1 MNRAGDRPRPSRGSR
16 IFGRVTYA
24 VAPLA
29 RFRAGRA
36 VQNGF
41 TAAHTALARRFGP
54 ARRIGDVPILLLTTK
69 GRRSGRLRTVPVMY
83 VPGEEPVLVASNGG
97 SPSHP
102 SWYLNLQ
109 AEPRAEIEIEGRR
122 EEVVARTVSGTDREP
137 LWRQAV
143 ALYPA
148 YANYQRRAERQ
159 LPVVV
164 LRRCD
169 QEGQPAGGAGAG
181 APSRAAISAAGS
193 G

>member
-1 MNRAGDRPRPSRGSR
+1 MSRAGEDPRPSRGGR
-16 IFGRVTYA
+16 AFGAVTYA

-41 TAAHTALARRFGP
+41 TAAHTALVRRLGLG
-54 ARRIGDVPILLLTTK
+54 RRIGDVPILLLTTK
-69 GRRSGRLRTVPVMY
+69 GRRSGQMRTVPVMY

-109 AEPRAEIEIEGRR
+109 AEPRAAIEIGGRR
-122 EEVVARTVSGTDREP
+122 EEVIARTVSGEEREP
-137 LWRQAV
+137 LWLQAV

-148 YANYQRRAERQ
+148 YASYQRRADRQ

-164 LRRCD
+164 LRRPC
-169 QEGQPAGGAGAG
+169 QGG
-181 APSRAAISAAGS
+181 
-193 G
+193 

>member
-1 MNRAGDRPRPSRGSR
+1 MSGAVDHPRPSRGSR
-16 IFGRVTYA
+16 AFGTVTNA

-36 VQNGF
+36 ARNGF
-41 TAAHTALARRFGP
+41 TAAHTALVRRFGL

-69 GRRSGRLRTVPVMY
+69 GRRSGQMRTVPVMY

-109 AEPRAEIEIEGRR
+109 ADPRASIEIEGRR
-122 EEVVARTVSGTDREP
+122 EDVVARTLSGEDREP
-137 LWRQAV
+137 LWRRAV
-143 ALYPA
+143 ARYPA
-148 YANYQRRAERQ
+148 YASYQRRTERQ

-164 LRRCD
+164 LSRPDPRGHLGRRVGVG
-169 QEGQPAGGAGAG
+169 EVA
-181 APSRAAISAAGS
+181 
-193 G
+193 

>member
-1 MNRAGDRPRPSRGSR
+1 MSRAGDRPASRGSR
-16 IFGRVTYA
+16 AFGTVTNA
-24 VAPLA
+24 IAPLA

-36 VQNGF
+36 AQLAF
-41 TAAHTALARRFGP
+41 TAAHTALVSRFGL

-83 VPGEEPVLVASNGG
+83 VPGEQPVLVASNGG

-102 SWYLNLQ
+102 SWYLNLA
-109 AEPRAEIEIEGRR
+109 AEPHAEIEIEGRR
-122 EEVVARTVSGTDREP
+122 ERVVARTVTGEEREP

-148 YANYQRRAERQ
+148 YANYQRRADRQ

-164 LRRCD
+164 LSRV
-169 QEGQPAGGAGAG
+169 PAA
-181 APSRAAISAAGS
+181 
-193 G
+193 

>member
-1 MNRAGDRPRPSRGSR
+1 MSRAAGERRASRGSR
-16 IFGRVTYA
+16 AFGAVTNA

-36 VQNGF
+36 AQLGF
-41 TAAHTALARRFGP
+41 TAAHTALARRFSL

-69 GRRSGRLRTVPVMY
+69 GRRSGQMRTVPVMY
-83 VPGEEPVLVASNGG
+83 LPGEEPVLVASNGG
-97 SPSHP
+97 SPTHP
-102 SWYLNLQ
+102 SWYLNLE

-122 EEVVARTVSGTDREP
+122 QAILAQTVTGAEREP

-148 YANYQRRAERQ
+148 YADYQRRTDRQ

-164 LRRCD
+164 L
-169 QEGQPAGGAGAG
+169 
-181 APSRAAISAAGS
+181 SSAQ
-193 G
+193 

>member
-1 MNRAGDRPRPSRGSR
+1 MSSAAGERRASRGSR
-16 IFGRVTYA
+16 AFGAVTNA

-36 VQNGF
+36 AQLGL
-41 TAAHTALARRFGP
+41 TAAHTALARRFNL
-54 ARRIGDVPILLLTTK
+54 AQRIGDVPILLLTTK
-69 GRRSGRLRTVPVMY
+69 GRRSGQMRTVPVMY

-109 AEPRAEIEIEGRR
+109 ANPRASIEIGGRR
-122 EEVVARTVSGTDREP
+122 EEVLARTVSGEEREP

-143 ALYPA
+143 AIYPA
-148 YANYQRRAERQ
+148 YASYQRRTKRQ

-164 LRRCD
+164 LHR
-169 QEGQPAGGAGAG
+169 PAASGG
-181 APSRAAISAAGS
+181 
-193 G
+193 